1 MTLDTLLAAVRR
13 TKLKCSD
20 EEVGDMLRVPPS
32 PPRPPPFPVQN
43 RGALSPRRRGGCAGT
58 QVSRALPAAC
68 LTRAAGAEPQFFG
81 DGGAMELDAAALA
94 RVVARSGM
102 KLERS

>member
-1 MTLDTLLAAVRR
+1 
-13 TKLKCSD
+13 
-20 EEVGDMLRVPPS
+20 
-32 PPRPPPFPVQN
+32 
-43 RGALSPRRRGGCAGT
+43 
-58 QVSRALPAAC
+58 VSRALPAAC